1 MAAAARTR
9 VLKKRA
15 AHNHR
20 SSRTRDPSDMASP
33 LPAGYGPRA
42 APGMRILGTA
52 APPKP
57 FFVQST
63 MLARCATRLPAVTAS
78 RVAALQ
84 ALRAVNLGAA
94 PGRLLLACGPL
105 E

>member
-1 MAAAARTR
+1 MAA
-9 VLKKRA
+9 
-15 AHNHR
+15 
-20 SSRTRDPSDMASP
+20 P

-63 MLARCATRLPAVTAS
+63 MLARCATRPPAVPAR
-78 RVAALQ
+78 RVAASQ
-84 ALRAVNLGAA
+84 ALRAVTLGAA
-94 PGRLLLACGPL
+94 AASVLLACGSTGGRGGAVTYPSPYAL
-105 E
+105 SQPTPQPVALT